1 MQKVRPINI
10 VKKPH
15 NRENNVNMIF
25 MEERSVLTFVS
36 ISRSRRSFMVHPA
49 PLKSKAPHPNRVSIL
64 KSGSW
69 PGDAAKV
76 IDLKNTIYS
85 SYGFW
90 KSRAPQHL

>member
-1 MQKVRPINI
+1 
-10 VKKPH
+10 
-15 NRENNVNMIF
+15 
-25 MEERSVLTFVS
+25 
-36 ISRSRRSFMVHPA
+36 MVHPA

-85 SYGFW
+85 IYGFGNHEPLNINDPIE
-90 KSRAPQHL
+90 RVNIVLPI